1 MRKTDKKIDNA
12 IRNELIEVCDIALI
26 SVDGFQWLTHEVN
39 YDRFPASLKVV
50 CVFNTDAQLLAL
62 KQQEQDV
69 FLRNL
74 IKTHL
79 NKVNVVLKDVR
90 GQVQFDSEEACERS
104 HGGKWVLRLAN

>member
-12 IRNELIEVCDIALI
+12 IRNALTEVCDIALT

-39 YDRFPASLKVV
+39 YDRFPASVKVV

-69 FLRNL
+69 FLYKL
-74 IKTHL
+74 VETHL
-79 NKVNVVLKDVR
+79 GKVNVVLKDVR
-90 GQVQFDSEEACERS
+90 GQVQFDSEEACERT
-104 HGGKWVLRLAN
+104 HGGKWGLRLAN